1 MYESYWQLDHKPFE
15 NASDPAFYYPC
26 ESHQGALLKLR
37 YTIENQRGGALLAGA
52 SGSGKTLLVQ
62 LLRRQLAEQFS
73 PFVHLVFPQ
82 MNTTELLAYLAD
94 ELGAPHHESHH
105 GSVEASVHRIQRVL
119 EQNTRSGRHA
129 VLVVDEAHLLEG
141 PRPFETLRLLLNF
154 EVEARASLTLI
165 FVGQAT
171 LLPLLDRMP
180 QLDERLGAKCL
191 LRPMSVEETISYVS
205 HRLTAAGARRA
216 VFHPS
221 ALETVHQLTQGNPRR
236 VNRLCDLA
244 LLIGFAEE
252 LDLIGSEQL
261 EAVSQELVT
270 VVPE

>member
-15 NASDPAFYYPC
+15 SASDPAYYYPC

-37 YTIENQRGGALLAGA
+37 YTIENQRGGSLLAGP
-52 SGSGKTLLVQ
+52 SGAGKTLLVQ
-62 LLRRQLAEQFS
+62 LLRRQLAEHFS

-82 MNTTELLAYLAD
+82 MPTADLLAYLAD
-94 ELGAPHHESHH
+94 ELGAPGLASQSI
-105 GSVEASVHRIQRVL
+105 SVEASVHRIQRFL
-119 EQNTRSGRHA
+119 TDNSHQGRHA
-129 VLVVDEAHLLEG
+129 VVVVDEAHLLDG
-141 PRPFETLRLLLNF
+141 ARTLETLRLLLNF
-154 EVEARASLTLI
+154 EVDARTSLTLVL
-165 FVGQAT
+165 VGQPT
-171 LLPLLDRMP
+171 LLPMLDRMP

-191 LRPMSVEETISYVS
+191 LRLMSVEETISYVS

-221 ALETVHQLTQGNPRR
+221 ALEAVHQLTQGNPRR

-252 LDLIGSEQL
+252 LDLIGAEQL